1 MWNDIILEQN
11 TKSKPI
17 LVENIQRY
25 LSKVNASCKLITG
38 SGSGFF
44 CKINFENFSKIFLF
58 TNNHILNENLIK
70 PNSEIQIK
78 YKNEIKVIKM
88 NNRFSCTNEELDYT
102 CIEIFVG
109 EDFKDYFEIDLN
121 EIKKYKYELL
131 VCFFNFQKEMIFH
144 WLKEN

>member
-38 SGSGFF
+38 SVSGFF

-102 CIEIFVG
+102 CIE
-109 EDFKDYFEIDLN
+109 YL
-121 EIKKYKYELL
+121 
-131 VCFFNFQKEMIFH
+131 
-144 WLKEN
+144 